1 MMRRAT
7 PFMTLA
13 LAISF
18 GGCASTAMRTLS
30 ETVDGDVIR
39 YFPPEGRR
47 WTYEAENEVIIAL
60 DRMDA
65 ARDHL
70 QEIDTK
76 IDDMDDAYAAVNER
90 GGAGREVAEAKMDW
104 LKLRRDSAY
113 ADLGAAE
120 INVLCARARLELTKA
135 QLAVRFDLP
144 VEEDYV
150 EPFEDQHEDCE
161 EDLASARTR
170 QEEVFQEVLKAKDN
184 WRNVRSSY
192 AQKSGD
198 FHHGLWID

>member
-1 MMRRAT
+1 MRRLVCAT
-7 PFMTLA
+7 LLIAGSA
-13 LAISF
+13 LW
-18 GGCASTAMRTLS
+18 GCASTATRSLS
-30 ETVDGDVIR
+30 ETVDGDVVR

-60 DRMDA
+60 DRLDS

-70 QEIDTK
+70 AEIDMRVE
-76 IDDMDDAYAAVNER
+76 DMDDAYAAVSER

-104 LKLRRDSAY
+104 LKLRRDHAY
-113 ADLGAAE
+113 AQIAVAE
-120 INVLCARARLELTKA
+120 LNVLCSRARLELTKA

-144 VEEDYV
+144 VEENFV
-150 EPFEDQHEDCE
+150 EPFETQHSDCE
-161 EDLASARTR
+161 EDLEGARTR
-170 QEEVFQEVLKAKDN
+170 QEELFQSTLTAKDN

-192 AQKSGD
+192 AQKTGD

>member
-1 MMRRAT
+1 MRRAG
-7 PFMTLA
+7 FAIA
-13 LAISF
+13 LVSGLSL
-18 GGCASTAMRTLS
+18 GGCASTATRSLS

-60 DRMDA
+60 DRLDS

-70 QEIDTK
+70 AEIDLK
-76 IDDMDDAYAAVNER
+76 IDDMDDAYAAVSER

-104 LKLRRDSAY
+104 LKLRRDHAY
-113 ADLGAAE
+113 AQIAAAE
-120 INVLCARARLELTKA
+120 LNVLCARARLELTKA

-144 VEEDYV
+144 VEEDFV
-150 EPFEDQHEDCE
+150 EPFETQHNDCE

-170 QEEVFQEVLKAKDN
+170 QEELFQSVLTAKDN

-198 FHHGLWID
+198 YHHGLWID

>member
-1 MMRRAT
+1 MRRIGYAIVILGGL
-7 PFMTLA
+7 TLA
-13 LAISF
+13 
-18 GGCASTAMRTLS
+18 GCASTATRSLS
-30 ETVDGDVIR
+30 ETVDGDVVR

-60 DRMDA
+60 DRLDS

-70 QEIDTK
+70 GEIDLK
-76 IDDMDDAYAAVNER
+76 IEDMDDAYAAVNER

-104 LKLRRDSAY
+104 LKLRRDHAY
-113 ADLGAAE
+113 AQIAAAE
-120 INVLCARARLELTKA
+120 LNVLCARARLELTKA

-144 VEEDYV
+144 VEENYV
-150 EPFEDQHEDCE
+150 EPFENQHNDCE

-170 QEEVFQEVLKAKDN
+170 QEELFQSVLTAKDN